1 MVNFFKK
8 SLINNRINL
17 LLRCKMV
24 MENKV
29 VMENCIEE
37 GFNARIH
44 W

>member
-29 VMENCIEE
+29 VMENCIKE
-37 GFNARIH
+37 GPNARIH
-44 W
+44 R